1 MVSIDVDDDLYVGD
15 EFLQEFT
22 HCLDCGLC
30 CKFFDPLPIY
40 EEEIDDLIS
49 TLHISKTEFKK
60 TYTKRLRKKDS
71 IEKVSMKT
79 PCPFQIGNLC
89 QIYQKRWFICRT
101 FPLLI
106 NLTKEIGVLS
116 GIYVCPQ
123 ATQFYEGMLDFYQ
136 KRQPS
141 VYKQLLE
148 KEKVLTIGKNGM
160 KIKGPAA
167 IFSFYLDWLH
177 RKEPAIKQIN

>member
-1 MVSIDVDDDLYVGD
+1 MVSIEVEDELYVGD

-22 HCLDCGLC
+22 PCLDCGLC
-30 CKFFDPLPIY
+30 CKFFDPLPVY
-40 EEEIDDLIS
+40 EEEIEDLIS
-49 TLHISKTEFKK
+49 TLQMTKTEFKK
-60 TYTKRLRKKDS
+60 TYTKRLQKSQTD
-71 IEKVSMKT
+71 EKVSLKT
-79 PCPFQIGNLC
+79 PCPFQKGTLC
-89 QIYQKRWFICRT
+89 QIYPKRWFICRT

-123 ATQFYEGMLDFYQ
+123 ATQFYEGMLEFYRLHEQ
-136 KRQPS
+136 T
-141 VYKQLLE
+141 VYDQLIE
-148 KEKVLTIGKNGM
+148 KEKQLKIGKNGM

-177 RKEPAIKQIN
+177 RPNTEK